1 LIAGR
6 YLRVMK
12 RVVVVA
18 MLACVT
24 GCSNAPVAGF
34 LDCFFPSKP
43 PAPRLPDPPRDLIPP
58 GDRIPPP
65 DLGPPTGPIVP
76 KL

>member
-1 LIAGR
+1 
-6 YLRVMK
+6 MK
-12 RVVVVA
+12 RVILLA
-18 MLACVT
+18 ILACAG

-34 LDCFFPSKP
+34 LDCVLPSKP
-43 PAPRLPDPPRDLIPP
+43 RGPGLPDPPPDPLLP

-76 KL
+76 KQ